1 MDFISPELEKELEDC
16 NVLRTELAARE
27 SKLRDAVVVQV
38 QQLINQ
44 MNINADELDFDDR
57 PRARGRAAAAP
68 KYRDPMSG
76 QVWSGRG
83 RKPKWFSE
91 RIAEG
96 MTKDQLL
103 ISNQ

>member
-16 NVLRTELAARE
+16 NALRTELAARE

-38 QQLINQ
+38 QRLINQ
-44 MNINADELDFDDR
+44 MNIKASELDFGDR
-57 PRARGRAAAAP
+57 PRVRTAAAP
-68 KYRDPMSG
+68 KYRDPVSG
-76 QVWSGRG
+76 QTWSGRG
-83 RKPKWFSE
+83 RKPKWFNE

-96 MTKDQLL
+96 MTEDQLL